1 MRQAQQKKVAGFT
14 LIEVLI
20 VVVILA
26 ILAVAIVPQFTDS
39 SDDAKEST
47 AMMNLHT
54 LRSQIQLYR
63 LQHNGLT
70 PSATLRELTIQTDAD
85 GNPGTDFG
93 PYLQFIPENP
103 FTGSNTVRETTE
115 NPPTSASGAADAGWL
130 YHQAT
135 GNIWLDHASY
145 LSK

>member
-1 MRQAQQKKVAGFT
+1 MRQVRRKATGFT

-26 ILAVAIVPQFTDS
+26 ILAVAVVPQFTDS
-39 SDDAKEST
+39 SEDAKEST
-47 AMMNLHT
+47 ALMNLHT

-70 PSATLRELTIQTDAD
+70 PSDDLSELTTQTDAS
-85 GNPGTDFG
+85 GNAGTEFG

-103 FTGSNTVRETTE
+103 FTGSNKVRPTTN
-115 NPPTSASGAADAGWL
+115 NPPTAASGAADAGWL
-130 YHQAT
+130 YHKAT

-145 LSK
+145 LNR

>member
-1 MRQAQQKKVAGFT
+1 MRRKLHEATGFT

-26 ILAVAIVPQFTDS
+26 ILAVAVVPQFTDS

-47 AMMNLHT
+47 ALMNLHT

-63 LQHNGLT
+63 VQHNGLT
-70 PSATLRELTIQTDAD
+70 PSATLQELTIQTDAS
-85 GNPGTDFG
+85 GNPGTEFG

-115 NPPTSASGAADAGWL
+115 NPPTAASGAADAGWL
-130 YHQAT
+130 YHKAS
-135 GNIWLDHASY
+135 GNIWLDDTRY
-145 LSK
+145 LNR